1 MAVLFCIYLMVEEA
15 KSREEDKQGR
25 IRVRIPRSHS
35 MSGLGKTPARFA
47 CQPRLGLRL
56 RAPAT
61 IYVTYSLRESA
72 IVDLRH
78 KIEL

>member
-35 MSGLGKTPARFA
+35 MSGLGETPARFA
-47 CQPRLGLRL
+47 HRQLFML
-56 RAPAT
+56 
-61 IYVTYSLRESA
+61 
-72 IVDLRH
+72 DLRH
-78 KIEL
+78 KIDQYLFIFPHIFINRHN